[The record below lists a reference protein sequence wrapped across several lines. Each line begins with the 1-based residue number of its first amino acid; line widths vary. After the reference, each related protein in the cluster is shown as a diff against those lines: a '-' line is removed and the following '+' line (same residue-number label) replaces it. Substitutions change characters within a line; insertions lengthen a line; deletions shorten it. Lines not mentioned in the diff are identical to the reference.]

1 MDNTSK
7 VWDVNRY
14 KRKPTESFSNDV
26 GDGNENVKK
35 AIGLLRKT
43 TLHVHHT
50 FFFGRFIAV
59 SARLVRENT

>member
-14 KRKPTESFSNDV
+14 KRKPIGSFSKDV

-35 AIGLLRKT
+35 NDSFIKQNKNFTRASHFFLEISLPS
-43 TLHVHHT
+43 LHD
-50 FFFGRFIAV
+50 
-59 SARLVRENT
+59 